1 MGASALPG
9 ADDGGDEA
17 GIVAEINV
25 TPLTDIFLV
34 LLIIFMVTT
43 TVIQDEGKNIEL
55 PGADIAEETPQGVT
69 VSVDT
74 EGQIRVNENLVAA
87 GELLAALEFALERA
101 EDKVVIL
108 RGDRRVMLGQAV
120 SILDTAQKAGAKGIA
135 IATQQED
142 EDG

>member
-1 MGASALPG
+1 M
-9 ADDGGDEA
+9 
-17 GIVAEINV
+17 
-25 TPLTDIFLV
+25 